1 MADRETLAVY
11 AQRAADYAAK
21 FGGSAPDRPLS
32 AFIARLEPGTRVLDL
47 GCGTGNSA
55 AALARAGFD
64 VVAWDASTEMVEIA
78 RTAHGIDANVR
89 AFDDL
94 DAEGEFGGIWA
105 NFSLL
110 HAPKADMPAHLA
122 RIHRA
127 LVPGGLLHLGLKTG
141 EGEKRD
147 ALGRFYAY
155 YTDAELTDLLKAAGF
170 TVKSRNFGADEGL
183 DGTVAPWIIVLAEA
197 RSG

>member
-11 AQRAADYAAK
+11 AERAADYAAK
-21 FGGSAPDRPLS
+21 FGNAPDRPLT
-32 AFIARLEPGTRVLDL
+32 AFMERLEPGARVLDL

-55 AALARAGFD
+55 AALARAGFET
-64 VVAWDASTEMVEIA
+64 VAWDASAEMVDIA
-78 RTAHGIDANVR
+78 RRAHGVEAEVR

-94 DAEGEFGGIWA
+94 DAEHEFGGIWA

-110 HAPKADMPAHLA
+110 HAPKAEMPAHLA

-127 LVPGGLLHLGLKTG
+127 LKPGGIFHLGLKTG
-141 EGEKRD
+141 EGERRD

-155 YTDAELTDLLKAAGF
+155 YTDAELTELLEEAGF
-170 TVKSRNFGADEGL
+170 TVKSRNFGAEEGL

-197 RSG
+197 RHA